1 MAISLRV
8 LVLAGKK
15 VPTELRYEAEKLKH
29 TVDMEDETTKEM
41 KVGVCKG
48 FSEIDA
54 CGR

>member
-1 MAISLRV
+1 M

-41 KVGVCKG
+41 KVSVCKG
-48 FSEIDA
+48 YPEIDA
-54 CGR
+54 CRR